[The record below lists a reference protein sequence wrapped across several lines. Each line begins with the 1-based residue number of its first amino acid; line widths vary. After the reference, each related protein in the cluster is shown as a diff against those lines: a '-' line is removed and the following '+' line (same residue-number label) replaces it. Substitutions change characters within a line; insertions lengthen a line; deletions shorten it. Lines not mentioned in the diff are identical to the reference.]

1 MYNASDMDLNAY
13 ININVKV
20 DNKWKVKSNFITLC
34 FAFKGYILNIILNK
48 PLLIIYIDTM
58 KTLVLVRITTPSN
71 H

>member
-34 FAFKGYILNIILNK
+34 FAFKGYILNII
-48 PLLIIYIDTM
+48 
-58 KTLVLVRITTPSN
+58 
-71 H
+71 